1 MGTESRVQGSVECLV
16 WLQQRGMICCAF
28 SVDTVAEAAYE
39 GNTQ

>member
-16 WLQQRGMICCAF
+16 WLQQKGMICCA
-28 SVDTVAEAAYE
+28 SSVAEAAYE